1 MGLFSGIFGGI
12 SSLVGG
18 IFGNRQRANYAA
30 DLNRQS
36 YNQNLDFW
44 NRQNAYNDPSAQM
57 ARFKKAGLNPNL
69 IYGQTNMASPIATP
83 EQPSAEQKDLDFLGG
98 LQAYQDLKNSESQNE
113 LIQAQKNFAVQQ
125 TENSKINNVLAQQ
138 ANARADAQLELALAQ
153 GKKAM
158 EKADAEINALGVR
171 NSLAG
176 MQIENYEH
184 DKSSEV
190 AKTVRDAWNFV
201 KPVVDPALEWGLEPW
216 KAGLWKNLKSHVKR
230 HGVWSA
236 VKRAFS

>member
-1 MGLFSGIFGGI
+1 MGFFSGLLGGI
-12 SSLVGG
+12 TSLVGG
-18 IFGNRQRANYAA
+18 IFGNRQRAEYAA

-83 EQPSAEQKDLDFLGG
+83 EQPSGEQKDLDFLGG
-98 LQAYQDLKNSESQNE
+98 LQAFQDLKNSESQNE

-158 EKADAEINALGVR
+158 EKADAEVDFLRTRNDLGRNDIEYYTHNHSSIPGKIVDDALHSVSDLWDSAKYGVKKILGRKDNA
-171 NSLAG
+171 
-176 MQIENYEH
+176 
-184 DKSSEV
+184 
-190 AKTVRDAWNFV
+190 
-201 KPVVDPALEWGLEPW
+201 KPVGYFRGLS
-216 KAGLWKNLKSHVKR
+216 KVFGFK
-230 HGVWSA
+230 
-236 VKRAFS
+236 